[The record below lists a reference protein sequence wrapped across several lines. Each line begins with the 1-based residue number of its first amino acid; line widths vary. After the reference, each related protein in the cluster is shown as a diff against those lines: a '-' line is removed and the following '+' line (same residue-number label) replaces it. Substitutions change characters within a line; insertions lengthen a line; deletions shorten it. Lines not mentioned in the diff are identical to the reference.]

1 MFSFIKFSF
10 IKFYLL
16 VWVGYLNVA
25 NEWKS
30 LLDLFPD
37 VCTNV
42 DPEIFEVNI
51 WTLQTPTSPFL
62 NSNLFWQPPEFGNLK
77 ESKR

>member
-1 MFSFIKFSF
+1 MFSF

-16 VWVGYLNVA
+16 ECVGYLNVA
-25 NEWKS
+25 NGRKS

-37 VCTNV
+37 VHTIV
-42 DPEIFEVNI
+42 DSEVSEANI

-62 NSNLFWQPPEFGNLK
+62 SSSLFWQPPEFGNVK
-77 ESKR
+77 ESS